1 MFEDEERK
9 NYYQRNLRNCVVINT
24 KTLVN
29 MFLGNINYQNWTK
42 RKGELKENLG
52 SGHSHTLPLKGS
64 ERAQIFYVLVLSTLC
79 VTAIAHK
86 RVLKHRRKSK
96 ATHLIF

>member
-42 RKGELKENLG
+42 RKGELKE
-52 SGHSHTLPLKGS
+52 TWV
-64 ERAQIFYVLVLSTLC
+64 AVI
-79 VTAIAHK
+79 
-86 RVLKHRRKSK
+86 
-96 ATHLIF
+96 ATHFL